1 VYHYCLRRVHRPEDA
16 EDLAGLVF
24 IRALAGLREY
34 RGGSFAAW
42 LFRIAHNAAANGLA
56 ARCQLSGGDFFQGVP
71 RGGDGYILMAILHD
85 WGDDEAGV
93 ILGQIR
99 HAIDEAGRLLIIEQV
114 IPPGTLPHPGKMR
127 DMSMLLVGGKE
138 RTEAEFRSLLA
149 SAGFAVERVVPVGSV
164 FDMSII
170 EARPT

>member
-1 VYHYCLRRVHRPEDA
+1 LSAAILGAKQEARGILFDQPSVVEGA
-16 EDLAGLVF
+16 
-24 IRALAGLREY
+24 RAA
-34 RGGSFAAW
+34 FQK
-42 LFRIAHNAAANGLA
+42 NGLA

-71 RGGDGYILMAILHD
+71 RGGDGCVLMAVLHD

-99 HAIDEAGRLLIIEQV
+99 RAIDEAGRLLIIEQI
-114 IPPGTLPHPGKMR
+114 IPPGTLPHPGKLR
-127 DMSMLLVGGKE
+127 GMSMLLVGGKE
-138 RTEAEFRSLLA
+138 RTEAEFSSLLA

-170 EARPT
+170 EARPA